1 MILLEL
7 LKQLY
12 GYPDYKSF
20 YIENIRIYVDG
31 NTDIT
36 AKIPSIE
43 KTLKPLG
50 FNGCIEYAFDTN
62 YRVWINKSQELI
74 SYWEWKYN
82 DNIPFVFEVQDLL
95 DNDLDYLIL
104 KYGKILLREVI

>member
-1 MILLEL
+1 MILLQL

-12 GYPDYKSF
+12 DYPYYASL
-20 YIENIRIYVDG
+20 YIENIRIYVNR

-36 AKIPSIE
+36 AKISSIE
-43 KTLKPLG
+43 NTLKQLG
-50 FNGCIEYAFDTN
+50 FDGCIEYAFNTN
-62 YRVWINKSQELI
+62 YRVWISESQELI

-82 DNIPFVFEVQDLL
+82 DNVPFVFEVQDLL
-95 DNDLDYLIL
+95 DNDLDYLVL